1 MELFKKILVGV
12 DLSHAD
18 NPTVDD
24 LSPPTKCAIE
34 RAVWLAGQVSAEL
47 TFFSASDMAASNED
61 LLKESGMQSIADKTY
76 TVLEELVSQ
85 AQADGIQAQAV
96 QIHGTAWEEII
107 RHVQKHGTDLVIV
120 GTRDSNFAS
129 RLMFGSTGIR
139 LLRFCPCPVWVTK
152 PNANWDDLEILV
164 ASDFSEVSQDALDMG
179 VRAARLTG
187 ARLRVLH
194 AIPHTMDRR
203 MRHTGLRDDEIKAYY
218 QSLRQEAEQKLQEQL
233 ALTDYRTV
241 EAGVVVDVKEGP
253 ADMVILDTI
262 DEHHIDL
269 LIMGTIAR
277 RGLAGMLIGNTAENL
292 LPQLPCAILAIK
304 PRDFQ
309 SPVSE

>member
-18 NPTVDD
+18 NPTVDE
-24 LSPPTKCAIE
+24 LSPPAKCAIE
-34 RAVWLAGQVSAEL
+34 RALWLAGQIGAEL
-47 TFFSASDMAASNED
+47 TFFSASDLPASSEK
-61 LLKESGMQSIADKTY
+61 LLQESGVQTIAEKAQS
-76 TVLEELVSQ
+76 VLEELVAQ
-85 AQADGIQAQAV
+85 AQSQGIQAEARQA
-96 QIHGTAWEEII
+96 HGTAWEEII
-107 RHVQKHGTDLVIV
+107 RHVQQNGIDLVIV
-120 GTRDSNFAS
+120 GTRNANFAS
-129 RLMFGSTGIR
+129 RLIYGSTGIR
-139 LLRFCPCPVWVTK
+139 LLRYCPCPVWVTK
-152 PNANWDDLEILV
+152 PGANWEDLEILV
-164 ASDFSEVSQDALDMG
+164 ATDFSEVCQEALDIG

-194 AIPHTMDRR
+194 SIAHTTDRR

-218 QSLRQEAEQKLQEQL
+218 KSLREQAEQKLQDQL
-233 ALTDYRTV
+233 AQTDYRTV
-241 EAGVVVDVKEGP
+241 EAGVIVDVREGP

-262 DEHHIDL
+262 EEHQIDL
-269 LIMGTIAR
+269 LIMGTLAR

-309 SPVSE
+309 CPIS